1 MQGCCPGEGDEAKTS
16 RAISKYMREQKKK
29 FDSEVKLLL
38 LGAGESGKSTIAKQM
53 IIIHLKGFKE
63 VSERITY
70 RPAIFTNIMA
80 SIRILLTAVDELN
93 LQLNPSNMEARR
105 RTMGNEHEL
114 FAGPLTKQQVQDI
127 KDLWADPAIQTAY
140 SRSNEFQLSD
150 SAAYYLNAIEII
162 GAEGWVPNEQDILRS
177 RVKTVGVV
185 ETEFDVQDVH
195 FRMVDVGGQRSER
208 KKWIHCFQDVTAVI
222 FCVAMSEYDLKL
234 YEDDTINRMQESLRL
249 FKEIC
254 NSEWFRETAM
264 ILFLNKKDLFEE
276 KISRI
281 HLSVCFPDYHGGKDY
296 TSAMSY
302 ISQQFLAQ
310 NDNVKKPIYPHVT
323 CATDTANI
331 TVVFNAVKDIVLR
344 RALDNAGIV

>member
-16 RAISKYMREQKKK
+16 RVISKYMREQKKK

-53 IIIHLKGFKE
+53 IIIHLKGFNE
-63 VSERITY
+63 VSERITF
-70 RPAIFTNIMA
+70 RPIVFTNIMA
-80 SIRILLTAVDELN
+80 SIRILLRAVDEFN
-93 LQLNPSNMEARR
+93 LQLNPANMEARR
-105 RTMGNEHEL
+105 RTMGDENEYI
-114 FAGPLTKQQVQDI
+114 AGPLTKQQVQDI
-127 KDLWADPAIQTAY
+127 KELWADAAIQTAY

-150 SAAYYLNAIEII
+150 SAAYYLNAIERI

-177 RVKTVGVV
+177 RAKTVGVV

-195 FRMVDVGGQRSER
+195 FRMVDVGGQKSER

-234 YEDDTINRMQESLRL
+234 YEDESVNRMHDSLRL

-276 KISRI
+276 KIARV
-281 HLSVCFPDYHGGKDY
+281 HLSVCFPDYHGGRDY

-310 NDNVKKPIYPHVT
+310 NENPKKPIYPHVT
-323 CATDTANI
+323 CATDTPNI